1 MRQTSFFI
9 GRETLIPSDRPD
21 LNPWQERLFLLMF
34 RNTSSPIQFFD
45 IPPEQVVELG
55 AQFEV

>member
-1 MRQTSFFI
+1 
-9 GRETLIPSDRPD
+9 
-21 LNPWQERLFLLMF
+21 LFLLMF